1 MHNIPCG
8 NRRKALINL
17 QNQGHDLRGKLVED
31 IGTRDIS
38 FVSKKTKS
46 RERYKKVGVLRSM
59 PPVFLGRVSLGK
71 HLVSDYVA
79 IGPWRNEW
87 IRHSFPN
94 KPL

>member
-38 FVSKKTKS
+38 FVSKKT
-46 RERYKKVGVLRSM
+46 
-59 PPVFLGRVSLGK
+59 
-71 HLVSDYVA
+71 HLVSDYLT
-79 IGPWRNEW
+79 ID
-87 IRHSFPN
+87 
-94 KPL
+94 PLEE